1 MSIKMN
7 MPQLGYDM
15 SQGTV
20 IRWLKEELTPVKTGE
35 PIVEIETDKAVV
47 EVESEGDGILSKI
60 LISEGVSVPV
70 GTPIA
75 IIGEEGEDIS
85 DLDNLEVVQ
94 PSEDINVE
102 QSDKLI
108 NEDVSSINESQI
120 ETSVVNVEENIK
132 QKDVIKASPIARRI
146 AKEKGIDLKIII
158 GTGPGGRVIKEDILN
173 FQKNGISDQDND
185 VEDIQYDL
193 DRNIPLSKMRQQIA
207 RVTSTSKN
215 EKPHFYVS
223 CEINMTK
230 AIEFRSQLNKSLES
244 QNVKVSIND
253 LIVKASVQALTEY
266 PNFNAYLADNNINF
280 NKEINIGIAIA
291 EDEGLTVP
299 AIMDC
304 RDKSLVDISIAS
316 KDLINR
322 VKNGTLNPSE
332 YTGGTFAISNLGMFD
347 VSSFIAIIQPPQTA
361 VIAVG
366 TVSSKPIVV
375 DDKIVIAQIMNATL
389 SADHRIVDGADGAR
403 FISVFKD
410 ALENPIGFLI

>member
-193 DRNIPLSKMRQQIA
+193 DNI
-207 RVTSTSKN
+207 
-215 EKPHFYVS
+215 H
-223 CEINMTK
+223 
-230 AIEFRSQLNKSLES
+230 
-244 QNVKVSIND
+244 
-253 LIVKASVQALTEY
+253 
-266 PNFNAYLADNNINF
+266 
-280 NKEINIGIAIA
+280 
-291 EDEGLTVP
+291 EGV
-299 AIMDC
+299 
-304 RDKSLVDISIAS
+304 
-316 KDLINR
+316 
-322 VKNGTLNPSE
+322 
-332 YTGGTFAISNLGMFD
+332 
-347 VSSFIAIIQPPQTA
+347 
-361 VIAVG
+361 
-366 TVSSKPIVV
+366 
-375 DDKIVIAQIMNATL
+375 
-389 SADHRIVDGADGAR
+389 H
-403 FISVFKD
+403 
-410 ALENPIGFLI
+410 